1 MIRARI
7 LGSGTSNGV
16 PSLAKAYSEEYL
28 ANPKNHRTRPS
39 LLLRTPTT
47 TVLVDCT
54 PEMRLQLLAAKAYK
68 LDAVILS
75 HAHADHIMGMD
86 DLRPFSLHT
95 GEPVVIYA
103 WEEVEE
109 AVRRIYPYAFED
121 FPPGIFVPRFD
132 MRRLETFHTFG
143 DIEVEIL
150 PVMHG
155 KMRVAGIKVGRF
167 AYLTDVNFIP
177 EDIWPKLQNLDI
189 LVLDAVRRRPHPHH
203 FNLDQALEVAGQLAA
218 KRTILTHL
226 SDDYD
231 HDVDNASLPPRIEL
245 GYDGLEFDIEV

>member
-1 MIRARI
+1 
-7 LGSGTSNGV
+7 
-16 PSLAKAYSEEYL
+16 
-28 ANPKNHRTRPS
+28 
-39 LLLRTPTT
+39 
-47 TVLVDCT
+47 
-54 PEMRLQLLAAKAYK
+54 MRLQLLAAKVNK

-95 GEPVVIYA
+95 GNAVVIYA
-103 WEEVEE
+103 WEEVEA

-132 MRRLETFHTFG
+132 IRRLEAFHIFG

-155 KMRVAGIKVGRF
+155 KMRVAGLKVGRF
-167 AYLTDVNFIP
+167 AYLNDVNYIP
-177 EDIWPKLQNLDI
+177 DVVWQKIQDLDT

-203 FNLDQALEVAGQLAA
+203 FNLEQALKVAEQLAP

-231 HDVDNASLPPRIEL
+231 HDVDNALLPPGVEL
-245 GYDGLEFDIEV
+245 GYDGLEFEVKV